1 MDDSVI
7 KVLRRNGSWQKTSQV
22 KKENSKNR
30 FQSRE
35 KDTEFLLDQKFGVL
49 AQEIKKRMK
58 IKSESSD
65 TALKTNEN
73 DKPFNNT
80 KRQNENYIV
89 SSKVKARILPY
100 LLDIQ
105 QLANERA
112 LLEKNIN
119 QIDIKLQ
126 SIKNN
131 IEVFR
136 KEYEQELK
144 NMQKNIDFFE
154 HSLDLIDD
162 IKGGEK

>member
-1 MDDSVI
+1 M
-7 KVLRRNGSWQKTSQV
+7 
-22 KKENSKNR
+22 
-30 FQSRE
+30 
-35 KDTEFLLDQKFGVL
+35 
-49 AQEIKKRMK
+49 
-58 IKSESSD
+58 
-65 TALKTNEN
+65 
-73 DKPFNNT
+73 
-80 KRQNENYIV
+80 QNENYIV